1 MTTTAPLASDE
12 VKRFVRAWYEK
23 LDAHAPVEELL
34 PMLADEDLVLELPE
48 GTVRGHAGFKAWY
61 DGVTRR
67 FFDELHELV
76 ELRVELDEAEAHVT
90 LVVNWQARV
99 WTPPAA
105 SSRWLGFDAA
115 QRWLVRRGAD
125 GGAPVIVRYLVDS
138 LTPMPGSASLGDP

>member
-1 MTTTAPLASDE
+1 MTEDAPLADDE
-12 VKRFVRAWYEK
+12 VKRLVRAWYAK

-34 PMLADEDLVLELPE
+34 PMLADEELTLELPE

-61 DGVTRR
+61 DGVTRK
-67 FFDELHELV
+67 FFDEVHELV
-76 ELRVELDEAEAHVT
+76 DLCVQMAEAEAHVT

-115 QRWLVRRGAD
+115 QRWVVRRCRGS
-125 GGAPVIVRYLVDS
+125 GAPVIVRYLVDS
-138 LTPMPGSASLGDP
+138 LTPMPGSAALGEP